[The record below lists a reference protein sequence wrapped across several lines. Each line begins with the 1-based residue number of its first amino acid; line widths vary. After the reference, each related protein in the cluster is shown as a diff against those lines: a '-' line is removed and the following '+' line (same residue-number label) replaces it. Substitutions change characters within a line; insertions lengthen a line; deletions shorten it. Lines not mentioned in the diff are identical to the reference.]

1 MLTRFHRIPERNG
14 RTDGQT
20 DRRTDR
26 QTDRIATPISRVSML
41 TCDKN
46 CMYAVVYQ
54 IFAAMYK
61 KAGVEPPTYAQFR
74 QMKLKL
80 TRQDKFYQRNDQY
93 EDQ

>member
-1 MLTRFHRIPERNG
+1 
-14 RTDGQT
+14 
-20 DRRTDR
+20 
-26 QTDRIATPISRVSML
+26 
-41 TCDKN
+41 
-46 CMYAVVYQ
+46 MYAVVYQ